1 MSASL
6 TKWLRI
12 SLVSLPALY
21 TIYTV
26 IRWRLLAAKE
36 RRILERLCPT
46 LPVITIN
53 FNRTMFGII
62 DVTNFSIIPTW
73 WMPKIL
79 PKGWQWM
86 GGHDVYEQLGEDT
99 IAIVSP
105 GDRQFWVVDADL
117 VKDIVSR
124 KSDFV
129 KPVHIYTILNIFGS
143 NVVTTEHAE
152 WRRHRRIVSP
162 QFSERINLS
171 VLQYAAETVR
181 DMLKCW
187 QSTEH
192 TAHGEVRVNVS
203 NDMMKLALHVISGA
217 GFGMRLDWVTS
228 ESDQTLDHGHTMSYK
243 TAVHSMMAGLPLK
256 IILPKFAYLLPIER
270 VQNVKRSFDEF
281 GLYLSEVIRG
291 ADKQDESNLLVSL
304 AKAARAEDGGLT
316 EQELVGNVFVFLFA
330 GHETTAST
338 FMFALAMLASHQ
350 DVQQRL
356 YEEIQLILDGNDPQ
370 LKDIQNLGYTLAV
383 MNETLRMFPPVVA
396 IPKHTTSQQ
405 TLGKYIIPEDTRV
418 TLHTVGIHYNPKYW
432 GPDPNVFRPA
442 RWFTLPEC
450 ASSAV
455 KTRDFIRSTTQLK
468 SQTSPSE
475 PEHDKTRSDV
485 PDTASDKPHQSLFS
499 YNRYA
504 FLPYSEGMRS
514 CLGKRFAQV
523 EFITG
528 LAMMMQKYSVH
539 LPDGAQIEEVIESQN
554 RVTLQPK
561 RDMYLVFKPRTST

>member
-1 MSASL
+1 MNYA
-6 TKWLRI
+6 I
-12 SLVSLPALY
+12 SNAINTNALFFIVY
-21 TIYTV
+21 
-26 IRWRLLAAKE
+26 
-36 RRILERLCPT
+36 
-46 LPVITIN
+46 
-53 FNRTMFGII
+53 
-62 DVTNFSIIPTW
+62 SIS
-73 WMPKIL
+73 
-79 PKGWQWM
+79 
-86 GGHDVYEQLGEDT
+86 GEDT

-181 DMLKCW
+181 DMLKYW

-243 TAVHSMMAGLPLK
+243 TAVHSMIVSLRLK
-256 IILPKFAYLLPIER
+256 SILPKFAYLLPIER

-330 GHETTAST
+330 GGLIVTDVLICKTT
-338 FMFALAMLASHQ
+338 LL
-350 DVQQRL
+350 
-356 YEEIQLILDGNDPQ
+356 
-370 LKDIQNLGYTLAV
+370 
-383 MNETLRMFPPVVA
+383 
-396 IPKHTTSQQ
+396 
-405 TLGKYIIPEDTRV
+405 
-418 TLHTVGIHYNPKYW
+418 TVK
-432 GPDPNVFRPA
+432 
-442 RWFTLPEC
+442 
-450 ASSAV
+450 
-455 KTRDFIRSTTQLK
+455 FI
-468 SQTSPSE
+468 
-475 PEHDKTRSDV
+475 
-485 PDTASDKPHQSLFS
+485 
-499 YNRYA
+499 
-504 FLPYSEGMRS
+504 
-514 CLGKRFAQV
+514 
-523 EFITG
+523 
-528 LAMMMQKYSVH
+528 
-539 LPDGAQIEEVIESQN
+539 
-554 RVTLQPK
+554 
-561 RDMYLVFKPRTST
+561 